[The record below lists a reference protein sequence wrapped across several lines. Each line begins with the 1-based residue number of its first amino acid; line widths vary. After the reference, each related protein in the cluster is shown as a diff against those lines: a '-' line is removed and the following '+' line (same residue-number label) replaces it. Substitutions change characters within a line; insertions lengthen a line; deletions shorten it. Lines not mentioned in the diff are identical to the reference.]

1 MSQKDVEFILSNPR
15 VIDDIVSYNYN
26 DLYQLIKTASPIVKG
41 ELTTVLYKSNLLDL
55 QYLTAI
61 PDFMLYGS
69 AGINYL
75 KLPSNIK
82 IIGFAAFCYSE
93 IQKIDLN
100 SGLESIDTRSFS
112 NSALEGDLIIPDTVK
127 KIGHAA
133 FRNTHITSIILP
145 SKLQTIGQMVFDGC
159 DNLDKLTFTNPDPFK
174 RVVAPGLYLPHKSC
188 EIHLPKSWIGSDFYT
203 ELKSAGYYNIH
214 FD

>member
-15 VIDDIVSYNYN
+15 VIEDIVSYNYN
-26 DLYQLIKTASPIVKG
+26 DLYQLIKTAGPTVKG
-41 ELTTVLYKSNLLDL
+41 ELTTALYKSNLLDL

-61 PDFMLYGS
+61 LDFMFYGS
-69 AGINYL
+69 AGIHYL

-100 SGLESIDTRSFS
+100 SGLESIGDRSFC

-127 KIGHAA
+127 SIGYAA
-133 FRNTHITSIILP
+133 FRNTHINSIILP

-159 DNLDKLTFTNPDPFK
+159 DNLDKLTFTNPDPFE
-174 RVVAPGLYLPHKSC
+174 RVVAPGLYLPYISC

-203 ELKSAGYYNIH
+203 ELKSGGYYNIH

>member
-1 MSQKDVEFILSNPR
+1 MSRKDVEFILSNPK
-15 VIDDIVSYNYN
+15 VIDYIVSYNYN
-26 DLYQLIKTASPIVKG
+26 DLYQLIKTASPKVKG
-41 ELTTVLYKSNLLDL
+41 ELTTALYKSNLLDL

-61 PDFMLYGS
+61 PNFMFYGS

-82 IIGFAAFCYSE
+82 IIGFAAFSYSE

-100 SGLESIDTRSFS
+100 SGLESINDRSFF

-127 KIGHAA
+127 EIGHLA
-133 FRNTHITSIILP
+133 FRNTHINSIILP
-145 SKLQTIGQMVFDGC
+145 SKLQTIGTMVFAGC
-159 DNLDKLTFTNPDPFK
+159 DNLDKLTFTNPDPFTTS
-174 RVVAPGLYLPHKSC
+174 VALGLHLPHKSC

-203 ELKSAGYYNIH
+203 ELKSEGYYNIH

>member
-1 MSQKDVEFILSNPR
+1 MF
-15 VIDDIVSYNYN
+15 
-26 DLYQLIKTASPIVKG
+26 
-41 ELTTVLYKSNLLDL
+41 
-55 QYLTAI
+55 
-61 PDFMLYGS
+61 YGS

-82 IIGFAAFCYSE
+82 SIGFAAFSYSE

-100 SGLESIDTRSFS
+100 SGLESIGERSFS

-127 KIGHAA
+127 NIGYAA
-133 FRNTHITSIILP
+133 FKNTHINSIILP
-145 SKLQTIGQMVFDGC
+145 SKLQTIEQMVFDGC

-174 RVVAPGLYLPHKSC
+174 ISNASGLYLPHKSC

-203 ELKSAGYYNIH
+203 ELKSEGYYNIH

>member
-1 MSQKDVEFILSNPR
+1 MF
-15 VIDDIVSYNYN
+15 
-26 DLYQLIKTASPIVKG
+26 
-41 ELTTVLYKSNLLDL
+41 
-55 QYLTAI
+55 
-61 PDFMLYGS
+61 YGS

-82 IIGFAAFCYSE
+82 IIGFAAFSYSE

-100 SGLESIDTRSFS
+100 SGLESIGDRSFL

-127 KIGHAA
+127 KIGYAA
-133 FRNTHITSIILP
+133 FRNTHINSIILP
-145 SKLQTIGQMVFDGC
+145 SKLQTIGETVFNGC
-159 DNLDKLTFTNPDPFK
+159 DNLDKLTFTNPDPFETS
-174 RVVAPGLYLPHKSC
+174 VAVGLYLPPHKSC

-203 ELKSAGYYNIH
+203 ELKIEGYYNIH

>member
-1 MSQKDVEFILSNPR
+1 MSRKDVEFILSNPR
-15 VIDDIVSYNYN
+15 VIEDIASYNYN
-26 DLYQLIKTASPIVKG
+26 DLYQLINTASPIVKS
-41 ELTTVLYKSNLLDL
+41 ELTAVLCKSNLLDL

-61 PDFMLYGS
+61 PNFMFYGS

-82 IIGFAAFCYSE
+82 SIGFASFSYSE
-93 IQKIDLN
+93 IQHIDLN
-100 SGLESIDTRSFS
+100 SGLESIGDRSFS

-127 KIGHAA
+127 SIGYAA
-133 FRNTHITSIILP
+133 FMNTNISSIILP
-145 SKLQTIGQMVFDGC
+145 SKLQTIGERVFDSC
-159 DNLDKLTFTNPDPFK
+159 DNLDKLTFTNPDPLK

-188 EIHLPKSWIGSDFYT
+188 EIHLPKSWMGSDFYT
-203 ELKSAGYYNIH
+203 ELKSEGYYNIH

>member
-1 MSQKDVEFILSNPR
+1 MSRKDVEFILSNPR
-15 VIDDIVSYNYN
+15 VIEDIVSYNYN
-26 DLYQLIKTASPIVKG
+26 DLYQLIKTASPIVAG

-61 PDFMLYGS
+61 PNFMFYGS

-82 IIGFAAFCYSE
+82 IISFAAFCYSE

-100 SGLESIDTRSFS
+100 SGLESIGIRSFS
-112 NSALEGDLIIPDTVK
+112 DSALEGDLIIPDTVK
-127 KIGHAA
+127 KIESVA

-145 SKLQTIGQMVFDGC
+145 SKLQTIGQMVFAGC
-159 DNLDKLTFTNPDPFK
+159 DNLDKLTFTNPDPFE

-203 ELKSAGYYNIH
+203 ELKSEGYYNIH

>member
-15 VIDDIVSYNYN
+15 VIEDIVSYNYN

-61 PDFMLYGS
+61 PDFMFYGS

-82 IIGFAAFCYSE
+82 IIGFAAFCYSK

-100 SGLESIDTRSFS
+100 SGLESIGDRSFS
-112 NSALEGDLIIPDTVK
+112 NFALEGDLIIPDTVK
-127 KIGHAA
+127 SIGYAA
-133 FRNTHITSIILP
+133 FRNTYINSIILP
-145 SKLQTIGQMVFDGC
+145 SKLQTIGKMVFESC
-159 DNLDKLTFTNPDPFK
+159 DNLDKLTFTNPDPFE
-174 RVVAPGLYLPHKSC
+174 RVVAPGLYLPRKSC

-203 ELKSAGYYNIH
+203 ELKSEGYYNIH

>member
-1 MSQKDVEFILSNPR
+1 MSRKDVEFILSNPR

-26 DLYQLIKTASPIVKG
+26 DLYQLIKTANPTVKG
-41 ELTTVLYKSNLLDL
+41 ELTTALYKSNLLDL

-61 PDFMLYGS
+61 PSFMFYGS

-82 IIGFAAFCYSE
+82 IIGFAAFNYSE

-100 SGLESIDTRSFS
+100 SGLESIETRSFA

-127 KIGHAA
+127 KIEHAA
-133 FRNTHITSIILP
+133 FRNTHINSIILP

-174 RVVAPGLYLPHKSC
+174 ISNASGLYLPHKSC

-203 ELKSAGYYNIH
+203 ELKSEGYYNIH